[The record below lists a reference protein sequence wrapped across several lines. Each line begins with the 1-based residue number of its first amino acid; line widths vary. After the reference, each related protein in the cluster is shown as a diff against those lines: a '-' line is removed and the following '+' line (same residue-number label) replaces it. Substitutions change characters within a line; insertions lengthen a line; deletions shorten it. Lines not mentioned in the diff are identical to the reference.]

1 MNKRLWTPTLKQI
14 SNSNL
19 YEFITFLAKDGHQI
33 EDYQDL
39 YEFSI
44 RLPQLF
50 WKYLWDFGSFIQHQ
64 NHSSVLSNGES
75 MLEAQWFS
83 GAKFN
88 FAQNLLKYRDDRPAV
103 TAYNERGK
111 QQVLTY
117 AQLYQKVLWLST
129 WLKKKGVQ
137 PGDRVA
143 AFMPNVTETII
154 TMLAAVSLGAVWSSC
169 SPNLCLR
176 GALDYFGQ
184 IKPKIVITT
193 DGYFY
198 NGKTL
203 NCLENLRTILKNI
216 NGVKQVIVVQYADK
230 KLSEQQAQQAAYQQ
244 LTCNSK
250 HYNVHIWNTV
260 LTEGENLLAI
270 NQPLDFSQH
279 ACEIEF
285 ATLPFSHPLYIFY
298 NSDSTSNTRC
308 IVHSAGGTL
317 IQHYK
322 ELVLHTDVKSE
333 DSVFCYT
340 SCNSMMWNWMTSTLM
355 TGASLVIF
363 DGSPLYPN
371 TNTLWNMIEQQQVS
385 IFCTNEKY
393 LSALEEIDYHP
404 NRHHDLNNI
413 RMILSTSSPLS
424 DTTYAFAYNSIKED
438 MCLSIMF
445 GGGDIISYFILGNPT
460 LPVYQGEIQCLG
472 LGIAINVYDDN
483 GDPLEHHQQG
493 ELVCE
498 KPFPALPIGFY
509 NDKNNEQYISG
520 YFEKFPNI
528 FSQGDIVEKKIR
540 SFNNKSYTSLIIHKR
555 SSQQ

>member
-216 NGVKQVIVVQYADK
+216 NGIKQVIVVQYADK

-424 DTTYAFAYNSIKED
+424 DTAYAFAYNSIKED

>member
-184 IKPKIVITT
+184 IKPKFVITT

-424 DTTYAFAYNSIKED
+424 DTAYAFAYNSIKED

>member
-216 NGVKQVIVVQYADK
+216 NGIKQVIVVQYADK